1 MWYTPNNDTNSS
13 IKKRRDLYK
22 TVAQGFTLLEL
33 LIVIAIIGYLANV
46 VLGSVSGAKDKA
58 LEARGKKELLTIYEA
73 LQLYM
78 TDRGGRMPP
87 DVSRGLPPG
96 IEEYLPSGNWPDAP
110 WPGSVYDWDVWD
122 DPSSSVDIAQ
132 ISVRFCPAGGALS
145 TCRFPNEK
153 WAEGFGVNSAY
164 YYCIQGACR
173 SHIAEPVTYP
183 GKCASCAGTS
193 TPN

>member
-1 MWYTPNNDTNSS
+1 MKIPIEKISF
-13 IKKRRDLYK
+13 KKVGK
-22 TVAQGFTLLEL
+22 KIVAGFTILEL
-33 LIVIAIIGYLANV
+33 LIVIAILGYLSSI
-46 VLGSVSGAKDKA
+46 VLGSTSTARDKA
-58 LEARGKKELLTIYEA
+58 YEARGKKELLTIYEA

-78 TDRGGRMPP
+78 TDRGGRMPA

-96 IEEYLPSGNWPDAP
+96 LEDYLPSGDWPTAP

-122 DPSSSVDIAQ
+122 DPSSPTDIAQ

-145 TCRFPNEK
+145 TCQFPNED

-173 SHIAEPVTYP
+173 SHIAEPVSYP
-183 GKCASCAGTS
+183 GKCASCG
-193 TPN
+193 N